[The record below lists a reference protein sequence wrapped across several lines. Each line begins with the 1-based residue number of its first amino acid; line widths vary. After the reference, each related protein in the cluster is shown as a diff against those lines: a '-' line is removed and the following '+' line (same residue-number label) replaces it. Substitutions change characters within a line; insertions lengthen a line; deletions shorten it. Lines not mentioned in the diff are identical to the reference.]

1 MTILRCDSPD
11 LVIMPDSAVYQT
23 VRDSKMAD
31 FTDHIREYQA
41 KCIIGSI
48 YFKKYI
54 FKYIRSSPY
63 PIETPEI
70 AN

>member
-1 MTILRCDSPD
+1 VTILRCDSPE
-11 LVIMPDSAVYQT
+11 LVIMPDSDIYQT

-31 FTDHIREYQA
+31 FTDHIRDYQA
-41 KCIIGSI
+41 KCIIGST
-48 YFKKYI
+48 YFKKFI
-54 FKYIRSSPY
+54 FKYNRASPY